1 MLSQPDFWV
10 GVSFVLFL
18 VLLVYL
24 KVPGMVA
31 KGLDERADAIQH
43 ELDEAKRL
51 REEAQAVLADYERK
65 KIEAEADA
73 EKIIAQAKRE
83 AEIYGEEAR
92 RKMQEQIERR
102 SRLAE
107 QKIAMAEVAAVKD
120 VRSAAADLAVEAA
133 TRVLGA
139 EVKGAT
145 ASGLIDESIA
155 AVRKQLN

>member
-10 GVSFVLFL
+10 GVSFILFI

-31 KGLDERADAIQH
+31 KSLDERAGSIQN

-73 EKIIAQAKRE
+73 QHIIAQAKRE

-92 RKMQEQIERR
+92 VKMQEQIERR
-102 SRLAE
+102 GRLAE
-107 QKIAMAEVAAVKD
+107 QKIVLAEAAAIKD
-120 VRSAAADLAVEAA
+120 VRAAAANLAVEAA
-133 TRVLGA
+133 SRVLGA
-139 EVKGAT
+139 EVTGTT

>member
-31 KGLDERADAIQH
+31 KALDERAAGIQH

-73 EKIIAQAKRE
+73 EKIIALAKRE

-92 RKMQEQIERR
+92 LKMQEQIERR
-102 SRLAE
+102 GRLAE
-107 QKIAMAEVAAVKD
+107 QKIALAEVAAIKD
-120 VRSAAADLAVEAA
+120 VRAAAADLAVEAA
-133 TRVLGA
+133 SKVLGA

-145 ASGLIDESIA
+145 ASNLIDESIA

>member
-10 GVSFVLFL
+10 GVSFVLFI

-24 KVPGMVA
+24 KVPGMAA
-31 KGLDERADAIQH
+31 KALDDRAEAIQK
-43 ELDEAKRL
+43 ELDEAQRL

-73 EKIIAQAKRE
+73 EKIVAQAKRE
-83 AEIYGEEAR
+83 AEIYAEEAR
-92 RKMQEQIERR
+92 RKMQEQVERR

-107 QKIAMAEVAAVKD
+107 QKIAQAEASAIKD
-120 VRSAAADLAVEAA
+120 VRAAAADLAVEAA
-133 TRVLGA
+133 GRVLGA

-145 ASGLIDESIA
+145 AANLIDESIA

>member
-120 VRSAAADLAVEAA
+120 VRSAAADLAVKAA

>member
-31 KGLDERADAIQH
+31 KALDERADAIQH

-65 KIEAEADA
+65 KIEAQADA

-107 QKIAMAEVAAVKD
+107 QKIVQAEAAAIKD
-120 VRSAAADLAVEAA
+120 VRAAAADLAIEAA
-133 TRVLGA
+133 SRVLGA

>member
-10 GVSFVLFL
+10 GVSFILFI

-24 KVPGMVA
+24 KVPSMVA
-31 KGLDERADAIQH
+31 KSLDERAGAIQN

-73 EKIIAQAKRE
+73 QHIIAQAKRE

-92 RKMQEQIERR
+92 VKMQEQIERR
-102 SRLAE
+102 GRLAE
-107 QKIAMAEVAAVKD
+107 QKIVLAEAAAIKD
-120 VRSAAADLAVEAA
+120 VRAAAADLAVEAA
-133 TRVLGA
+133 SRVLGA
-139 EVKGAT
+139 EVTGAT

>member
-31 KGLDERADAIQH
+31 KGLDERADAIQR

-107 QKIAMAEVAAVKD
+107 QKITMAEVAAVKD
-120 VRSAAADLAVEAA
+120 VRAAAADLAVAAA

-145 ASGLIDESIA
+145 ASGLIDQSIA

>member
-31 KGLDERADAIQH
+31 KALDERADAIQH

-92 RKMQEQIERR
+92 NKMQEQIERR
-102 SRLAE
+102 GRLAE
-107 QKIAMAEVAAVKD
+107 QKIALAEVAAVKD
-120 VRSAAADLAVEAA
+120 VRAAAADLAVEAA
-133 TRVLGA
+133 SRVLVA

-145 ASGLIDESIA
+145 ASNLIDESIA

>member
-10 GVSFVLFL
+10 GVSFLLFL
-18 VLLVYL
+18 LLLVYL
-24 KVPGMVA
+24 KIPGMIA
-31 KGLDERADAIQH
+31 KTLDERAGAIQN
-43 ELDEAKRL
+43 ELDEAQRL
-51 REEAQAVLADYERK
+51 REEAKAVLADYERK
-65 KIEAEADA
+65 KVEAQADA

-102 SRLAE
+102 GRLAE
-107 QKIAMAEVAAVKD
+107 QKIVLAEAAAIKD
-120 VRSAAADLAVEAA
+120 VRAAAADLAIEAA
-133 TRVLGA
+133 SRVLGA

>member
-10 GVSFVLFL
+10 GVSFVLFV

-24 KVPGMVA
+24 KVPGMAA
-31 KGLDERADAIQH
+31 KALDERADAIQK
-43 ELDEAKRL
+43 ELDEAQRL
-51 REEAQAVLADYERK
+51 REEAQTVLADYERK
-65 KIEAEADA
+65 KVEAQADA
-73 EKIIAQAKRE
+73 EKIITQARRE

-107 QKIAMAEVAAVKD
+107 QKIVQAEAAAVKD
-120 VRSAAADLAVEAA
+120 VRAAATDLAIEAA
-133 TRVLGA
+133 SRVLAA
-139 EVKGAT
+139 EVKGAK
-145 ASGLIDESIA
+145 ASSLIDDSIA